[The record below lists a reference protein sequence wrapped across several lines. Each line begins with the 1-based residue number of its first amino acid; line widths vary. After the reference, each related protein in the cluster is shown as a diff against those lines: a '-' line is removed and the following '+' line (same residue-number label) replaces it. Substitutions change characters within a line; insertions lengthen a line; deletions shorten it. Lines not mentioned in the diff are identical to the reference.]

1 MNLKPLFKFSTLS
14 AMAYLVLVFII
25 PVTTLS
31 VIGLIYLV
39 ENNLLLTILL
49 GWLVV
54 TAVGYL
60 AFVVWPSRQYVKLAR
75 SHSQAEEQ
83 ATDNNVSLPHQL
95 TPQGNWTTQDID
107 IWTKLCQTIENL
119 IDEKPAWKSLPDLSL
134 LLLSDVSSH
143 YNSNASSTVSNDPTL
158 KYRFTVPEALLV
170 LSIGAH
176 RYRELVLTHIPFSE
190 RITVSSMLSLY
201 ERQTDIQTGY
211 TWLNRARRILR
222 VSNPLAAAVGELR
235 DQFTNRVF
243 SHLSDNVQNDLKR
256 LLLQEV
262 VQVGID
268 LYSGKLKS
276 TPSELIGYRSDTFK
290 QDKQRT
296 PDAVEPLRIVLL
308 GQSNAGKSSLINAL
322 AESLQAE
329 VDILPTT
336 SHIQTH
342 ALDIDPSLKV
352 HLIDTVGLE
361 HISHQQNKLVE
372 LAIQSDLIVFV
383 ARSTQP
389 ARSVDNRL
397 YQAVSKAF
405 DMKPA
410 RRQPPI
416 LLVLTHVDQ
425 LKPRNEWS
433 PPYDLGSENPKAKTM
448 IMALKSC
455 IEQIGLPAE
464 TPAVPVCLSEMKGFY
479 NVDAVSTQLMLLQD
493 SATLAQWNRRRVERG
508 EQGVSWDERWSQI
521 KSLGQVIGRAAIK

>member
-1 MNLKPLFKFSTLS
+1 MNLKLLFKFSTFS
-14 AMAYLVLVFII
+14 AIAYLTLVVII
-25 PVTTLS
+25 PIATLS

-54 TAVGYL
+54 TVVGYL
-60 AFVVWPSRQYVKLAR
+60 VFVVIPSRQYAKLAEK
-75 SHSQAEEQ
+75 Q
-83 ATDNNVSLPHQL
+83 
-95 TPQGNWTTQDID
+95 PQGGEHATGETVTLPQRLSPQSNWTAQDID
-107 IWTKLCQTIENL
+107 IWTELCQTIENL
-119 IDEKPAWKSLPDLSL
+119 LDEKPAWESLPDLSL
-134 LLLSDVSSH
+134 LLLSDVASH
-143 YNSNASSTVSNDPTL
+143 YNPNTSSKASEDPTN

-170 LSIGAH
+170 LSVGAH
-176 RYRELVLTHIPFSE
+176 RYREVVLTHIPFSE
-190 RITVSSMLSLY
+190 SITVSSMLSIY
-201 ERQTDIQTGY
+201 EHQTHIQTGY

-222 VSNPLAAAVGELR
+222 VSNPIAAAIGELKE
-235 DQFTNRVF
+235 QFTDRVF
-243 SHLSDNVQNDLKR
+243 SHLSNNVQKDLKR

-276 TPSELIGYRSDTFK
+276 TPSELIGYRSDTLK
-290 QDKQRT
+290 QDEERL

-308 GQSNAGKSSLINAL
+308 GQSSAGKSSLINAL
-322 AESLQAE
+322 SESLQAE

-342 ALDIDPSLKV
+342 ALDLGASMKV
-352 HLIDTVGLE
+352 HLIDTVGLDHLAE
-361 HISHQQNKLVE
+361 QHDKLVE
-372 LAIQSDLIVFV
+372 LATEADLIVFV

-389 ARSVDNRL
+389 ARSADNQL

-410 RRQPPI
+410 RRPPPI

-425 LKPRNEWS
+425 LKPRNDWS
-433 PPYDLGSENPKAKTM
+433 PPYDLGSDNSKAKTM
-448 IMALKSC
+448 IMALQSC

-464 TPAVPVCLSEMKGFY
+464 TPAVPVCLSEIKGLY

-493 SATLAQWNRRRVERG
+493 SATLAQWNRRRIEQG
-508 EQGVSWDERWSQI
+508 KQGVSWDERWSQI
-521 KSLGQVIGRAAIK
+521 KGLGQVIGRAAIK